1 MTCKVASLRGG
12 VTPIMPMILMGIAR
26 SRLTDWPPAVTV
38 AFFDGLNRSQTSSRG
53 EIDLATPIDD
63 DTVIALCLLH
73 GDQTIEH
80 VVEHA
85 LRIALARIAKTAAA
99 GQMQLDGIA
108 RRHGLPALWPDRAAR
123 TQRHG
128 AGSAGLAA
136 VAAARRVFHPFEV
149 AQQRDRIGAGAADFD
164 HLAEPTPALAGAA
177 GAFAKLAAIEHHR
190 RHALGG
196 FHGDRAHAG
205 RKRGCAQAVF

>member
-12 VTPIMPMILMGIAR
+12 VTPIMPMIFMGIAR
-26 SRLTDWPPAVTV
+26 SRLPDCSPAVTV

-80 VVEHA
+80 IVAHA
-85 LRIALARIAKTAAA
+85 LRIARARVAEAAAA
-99 GQMQLDGIA
+99 GQVQLDGIA

-123 TQRHG
+123 AQCHG
-128 AGSAGLAA
+128 TGGAGLAA
-136 VAAARRVFHPFEV
+136 VAAARRVFHPFEI
-149 AQQRDRIGAGAADFD
+149 AQERHRIGAGAADLD
-164 HLAEPTPALAGAA
+164 HLAEPAAALAGAA
-177 GAFAKLAAIEHHR
+177 RAFAKFAAIEHDR
-190 RHALGG
+190 RHAL
-196 FHGDRAHAG
+196 
-205 RKRGCAQAVF
+205 